1 MKLCANWQ
9 ESSSVKG
16 LGGNPKFQARN
27 SKQAQKFQ
35 NHNVP
40 NQTLLNLEF

>member
-16 LGGNPKFQARN
+16 LEGNPKFQARN
-27 SKQAQKFQ
+27 SKQAQSFKIPMFQ
-35 NHNVP
+35 TRP
-40 NQTLLNLEF
+40 F